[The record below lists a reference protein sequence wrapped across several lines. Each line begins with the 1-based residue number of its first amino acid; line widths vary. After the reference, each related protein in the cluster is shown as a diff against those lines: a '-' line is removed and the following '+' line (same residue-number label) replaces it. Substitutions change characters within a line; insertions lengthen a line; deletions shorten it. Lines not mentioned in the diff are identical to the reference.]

1 MEIALS
7 CDLILASE
15 NASFALPEIRSGTVA
30 DAASIK
36 LPKRIP
42 YHAAMD
48 LLLTGRWFDANEAKQ
63 LGIVKEIIKFEEL
76 REKAWDLAR
85 LLESGP
91 PLVYAAIKEVV
102 REAENLKFHDA
113 LSRITKRQ
121 FNTVDKLYSS
131 EDQLEGAKAFSEKRE
146 PVWKGK

>member
-1 MEIALS
+1 
-7 CDLILASE
+7 
-15 NASFALPEIRSGTVA
+15 
-30 DAASIK
+30 
-36 LPKRIP
+36 
-42 YHAAMD
+42 MD
-48 LLLTGRWFDANEAKQ
+48 LLLTGRWFDVNEAKQ
-63 LGIVKEIIKFEEL
+63 LGIIKEIVRIEEL

-121 FNTVDKLYSS
+121 FNTVDRLYSS
-131 EDQLEGAKAFSEKRE
+131 EDQLEGAKSFAEKRD
-146 PVWKGK
+146 PIWKGR